1 MDVVLVPSCDAH
13 LHQVRAYLSE
23 FAGCRSMDPELAPEA
38 AAEIRDQIGQRLMLL
53 EPNTFA
59 G

>member
-1 MDVVLVPSCDAH
+1 
-13 LHQVRAYLSE
+13 
-23 FAGCRSMDPELAPEA
+23 MDPELAPEA